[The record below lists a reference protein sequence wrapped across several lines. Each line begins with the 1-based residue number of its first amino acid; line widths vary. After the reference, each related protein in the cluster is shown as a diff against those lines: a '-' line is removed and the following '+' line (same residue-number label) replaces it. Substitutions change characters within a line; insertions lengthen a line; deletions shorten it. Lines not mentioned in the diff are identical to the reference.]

1 MGYVHMRFGLYK
13 FSFVHTQNLYLFFSN
28 MKIESMPSEA
38 FRKRVRGWE
47 TTKVSNESKCSLVLI
62 YRTRVL

>member
-1 MGYVHMRFGLYK
+1 
-13 FSFVHTQNLYLFFSN
+13 